1 MSKKQIIKRLLQ
13 IVIVLIGIS
22 FITFALTFMSPGD
35 PVRNMYTAT
44 GVMPTEEM
52 VQETREELGLNDPFL
67 VQYTRWLKNCLK
79 GDFGKSYSLNKPVTE
94 LLAARLW
101 PTLKLTLMAMIL
113 MLVISV
119 PLGMLSAIYKDKWID
134 YLVRGITFLGCAMPN
149 FWVGL
154 LLMLAFCVYI
164 NAFPVIS
171 SAGDFKSLFLPAL
184 TLAIAMSSKYTRQVR
199 TAVLDE
205 LSQDYVIGA
214 QARGVKKSKIIW
226 GNVFPNS
233 LLPLITMFGL
243 SIGSLL
249 GGTSV
254 VEVIFSYPGLGNL
267 AVSAITSSDYNL
279 IQGYVLWLAL
289 IYMVINLIV
298 DASYVGTVT
307 GVLAGYFGGVIDAVI
322 MRIADMMLAFPGLV
336 LALAVAGIM
345 GASIKNAIIAIVVVS
360 WTKYARLAR
369 SLVMKIRD
377 RDYVS
382 AAIVTGSKTPYMLFR
397 YMLPNALPTLIIT
410 AATDIGSMMLEL
422 AAMSF
427 LGFGAKPPAP
437 EWGYML
443 NEGRACMQSAPW
455 LMIFPGLAIFV
466 VVVVFNMLGD
476 SIRDILDPRNE

>member
-1 MSKKQIIKRLLQ
+1 MVKANDFLKNRQFIFFLILA
-13 IVIVLIGIS
+13 VLIILMAVFAP
-22 FITFALTFMSPGD
+22 FITGGVDPLEGSMENALQAPCK
-35 PVRNMYTAT
+35 
-44 GVMPTEEM
+44 EHI
-52 VQETREELGLNDPFL
+52 
-67 VQYTRWLKNCLK
+67 
-79 GDFGKSYSLNKPVTE
+79 FGTDKMGRDIFSRVIYG
-94 LLAARLW
+94 AR
-101 PTLKLTLMAMIL
+101 A
-113 MLVISV
+113 S
-119 PLGMLSAIYKDKWID
+119 LSA
-134 YLVRGITFLGCAMPN
+134 TF
-149 FWVGL
+149 
-154 LLMLAFCVYI
+154 
-164 NAFPVIS
+164 
-171 SAGDFKSLFLPAL
+171 
-184 TLAIAMSSKYTRQVR
+184 
-199 TAVLDE
+199 
-205 LSQDYVIGA
+205 
-214 QARGVKKSKIIW
+214 GV
-226 GNVFPNS
+226 V
-233 LLPLITMFGL
+233 
-243 SIGSLL
+243 
-249 GGTSV
+249 
-254 VEVIFSYPGLGNL
+254 
-267 AVSAITSSDYNL
+267 
-279 IQGYVLWLAL
+279 AL
-289 IYMVINLIV
+289 IFL
-298 DASYVGTVT
+298 VGTVT

-345 GASIKNAIIAIVVVS
+345 GASIENAIIAIVVVS

>member
-1 MSKKQIIKRLLQ
+1 MKKKNRFLANKTFVVFSILAVCIILTA
-13 IVIVLIGIS
+13 V
-22 FITFALTFMSPGD
+22 FAPVVTRGVD
-35 PVRNMYTAT
+35 P
-44 GVMPTEEM
+44 
-52 VQETREELGLNDPFL
+52 
-67 VQYTRWLKNCLK
+67 LK
-79 GDFGKSYSLNKPVTE
+79 GSLVDALLPPCKEHIFGTDKMGRDIFSRVIYG
-94 LLAARLW
+94 AR
-101 PTLKLTLMAMIL
+101 A
-113 MLVISV
+113 S
-119 PLGMLSAIYKDKWID
+119 LSA
-134 YLVRGITFLGCAMPN
+134 TF
-149 FWVGL
+149 
-154 LLMLAFCVYI
+154 
-164 NAFPVIS
+164 
-171 SAGDFKSLFLPAL
+171 
-184 TLAIAMSSKYTRQVR
+184 
-199 TAVLDE
+199 
-205 LSQDYVIGA
+205 
-214 QARGVKKSKIIW
+214 GV
-226 GNVFPNS
+226 V
-233 LLPLITMFGL
+233 
-243 SIGSLL
+243 
-249 GGTSV
+249 
-254 VEVIFSYPGLGNL
+254 
-267 AVSAITSSDYNL
+267 
-279 IQGYVLWLAL
+279 AL
-289 IYMVINLIV
+289 IFL
-298 DASYVGTVT
+298 VGTVT

-369 SLVMKIRD
+369 SLVMKIRG

>member
-1 MSKKQIIKRLLQ
+1 MKKKNRFLANKTFVVFSILAVCIILTA
-13 IVIVLIGIS
+13 V
-22 FITFALTFMSPGD
+22 FAPVVTRGVD
-35 PVRNMYTAT
+35 P
-44 GVMPTEEM
+44 
-52 VQETREELGLNDPFL
+52 
-67 VQYTRWLKNCLK
+67 LK
-79 GDFGKSYSLNKPVTE
+79 GSLVDALLPPCKEHIFGTDKMGRDIFSRVIYG
-94 LLAARLW
+94 AR
-101 PTLKLTLMAMIL
+101 A
-113 MLVISV
+113 S
-119 PLGMLSAIYKDKWID
+119 LSA
-134 YLVRGITFLGCAMPN
+134 TF
-149 FWVGL
+149 
-154 LLMLAFCVYI
+154 
-164 NAFPVIS
+164 
-171 SAGDFKSLFLPAL
+171 
-184 TLAIAMSSKYTRQVR
+184 
-199 TAVLDE
+199 
-205 LSQDYVIGA
+205 
-214 QARGVKKSKIIW
+214 GV
-226 GNVFPNS
+226 V
-233 LLPLITMFGL
+233 
-243 SIGSLL
+243 
-249 GGTSV
+249 
-254 VEVIFSYPGLGNL
+254 
-267 AVSAITSSDYNL
+267 
-279 IQGYVLWLAL
+279 AL
-289 IYMVINLIV
+289 IFL
-298 DASYVGTVT
+298 VGTVT

-382 AAIVTGSKTPYMLFR
+382 AAIVTGSKTPYMLFQ